1 MQFKSTLQS
10 SSPSLAMP
18 LVSFKDAV
26 LQCLPP
32 EGGLY
37 VPSSVLDMRQFFL
50 YMDASTTYPELVET
64 LTPVLLQGDLNPVS
78 AALLAQSAFNFEPE
92 LVQLDERFSL
102 LKLYNGPTGL
112 FKDFG
117 TGFLAAAMEEFL
129 KNNEHS
135 MVLSAVRDATGISI
149 ARAFAG
155 RQNITCCL
163 LYPSGPIHGLDLSTF
178 VPNGGNILPIQIRG
192 TFDDCQR
199 LTTESIYDT
208 PFAERYHITTA
219 NARNP
224 GRLLPQSFYYIYAFL
239 KLKKQLLG
247 NLIFSVPS
255 GNFGNLIA
263 GLYAWKFG
271 LPAGGFIAAMN
282 ANNSVGDFIQGKP
295 FKPKLPIATISPGLD
310 VAVPS
315 NYARLSS
322 FYAEAPAV
330 MRNMVFPAS
339 IDDKTTVATIGQVWK
354 KYGVLLDPHAAV
366 AFAAAERLIEAHG
379 LSSSEAHIVVL
390 ATGHPAIEGGLI
402 REITGQTIK
411 MPEHLIALRKRTDPI
426 AIIDPQL
433 ESLESAIASC
443 V

>member
-1 MQFKSTLQS
+1 MQFKSTLPCS
-10 SSPSLAMP
+10 SSGLAVP
-18 LVSFKDAV
+18 LVPFRDAV

-37 VPSSVLDMRQFFL
+37 VPSSVMDMRQFFL
-50 YMDASTTYPELVET
+50 YMDADTTYTELVET
-64 LTPVLLQGDLNPVS
+64 LTPALLQGDLNPVS
-78 AALLAQSAFNFEPE
+78 ATLLAQSAFNFEPE
-92 LVQLDERFSL
+92 LTQLDEHFSL

-112 FKDFG
+112 FKDFS
-117 TGFLAAAMEEFL
+117 TGFLAAVMEEFL
-129 KNNEHS
+129 KNNGQS
-135 MVLSAVRDATGISI
+135 MVLSAVRDDTGVSI

-155 RQNITCCL
+155 RQNIICCL
-163 LYPSGPIHGLDLSTF
+163 LYPSGPIRGLELSTF

-199 LTTESIYDT
+199 LITECIYDAS
-208 PFAERYHITTA
+208 FAGRYRITTA
-219 NARNP
+219 NAHNA

-239 KLKKQLLG
+239 KLKKQLSG
-247 NLIFSVPS
+247 GLIFSVPS

-271 LPAGGFIAAMN
+271 LPVRGFVAAMN
-282 ANNSVGDFIQGKP
+282 ANNSVGDFIRGKP
-295 FKPKLPIATISPGLD
+295 FKPKPPIATISPGLD

-315 NYARLSS
+315 NYERLSS

-339 IDDKTTVATIGQVWK
+339 IDDKATIDAIGKVWK
-354 KYGVLLDPHAAV
+354 KYGVLLDPHTAV
-366 AFAAAERLIEAHG
+366 GFAAAERLLEAGG

-390 ATGHPAIEGGLI
+390 GTGHPAIESGLI
-402 REITGQTIK
+402 KEITGQSIK
-411 MPEHLIALRKRTDPI
+411 MPERLIALRKRTDPI

-433 ESLESAIASC
+433 YALESAIASC
-443 V
+443 I